1 MHDSYGLLKY
11 SELQVPATISEWG
24 TTIWIEVI
32 SQCQNT
38 GECNEGKAHWWK
50 FEKSLTYTEAFWFVI
65 SHKNPSSSEV
75 TKVAGTPVEL
85 KYMGEVSC
93 KPEEEYG
100 CAREH
105 YNG

>member
-1 MHDSYGLLKY
+1 MA
-11 SELQVPATISEWG
+11 ATISEWG

-65 SHKNPSSSEV
+65 SHKNPSSPEV